1 MVVYY
6 KSTYTEWDTEQFF
19 LCVSTLETSFGAE
32 YVYLKTEECPDAT
45 LPKQ

>member
-19 LCVSTLETSFGAE
+19 TKCIYS
-32 YVYLKTEECPDAT
+32 
-45 LPKQ
+45 